1 MSCRCADETGT
12 TRGAGA
18 RARRVTTALAVWP
31 RTLRNCCLTSIC
43 RCHPR
48 VRRLVLV
55 IAISYLRNGT
65 VKQSRSHLKFE
76 SRLTAFTFCTCV
88 QRGWLPTKAP
98 EEAVAVAYFTSR
110 GGHRALSETPR
121 PVDARHVRSSA
132 AQRPRAR
139 AVLHVRRRHAPQP
152 GGHVRRLHPLAG
164 APSSLAPAPADVNAP
179 AAAFSPGTR
188 LPSHTLPEAV
198 T

>member
-48 VRRLVLV
+48 VRRLDLV

-98 EEAVAVAYFTSR
+98 GSGGGGLLYVSR
-110 GGHRALSETPR
+110 WPSSTLRDAAPRGRSPCSEFSSTTPPGTCCAACAASACPPTRRACASTASARRCAQQPR
-121 PVDARHVRSSA
+121 P
-132 AQRPRAR
+132 RPR
-139 AVLHVRRRHAPQP
+139 RR
-152 GGHVRRLHPLAG
+152 
-164 APSSLAPAPADVNAP
+164 
-179 AAAFSPGTR
+179 
-188 LPSHTLPEAV
+188 
-198 T
+198 